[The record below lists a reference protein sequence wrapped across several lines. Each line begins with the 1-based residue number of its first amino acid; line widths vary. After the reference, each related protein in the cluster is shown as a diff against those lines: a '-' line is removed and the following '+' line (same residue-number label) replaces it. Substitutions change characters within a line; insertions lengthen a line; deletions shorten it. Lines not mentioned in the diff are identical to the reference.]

1 MDALVINPSL
11 RSLNF
16 NPSSHPQIST
26 TNSFFHFTCL
36 SKFKPSSISL
46 SCRPINSSY
55 SNPQNPIQKC
65 KFPNKPTS
73 PFLDL
78 FHKIKDSN
86 KLKHSSTTSVSCIPN
101 HSSNPQN
108 QISKCNFSNKR
119 TSPFSHLFPVRYKI
133 KGLASSK
140 KWVSVFP
147 GSNGGSEGYLQ
158 NGGFGVALLSVTST
172 ARVRISPFVA
182 TLASNPT
189 FVSGLF
195 ALVIA
200 QSTKVILNFFVER
213 KWDLRI
219 MFASGGMPSSHSALC
234 TALTTSVAICHGVAD
249 SLFPVCLGFSLIVMY
264 DAIGV
269 RRHAGMQAEKGEL
282 VVLNMIVEDLFQG
295 HPISQ
300 RKLKELLGHTPSQVF
315 AGAMLGIVVACICC
329 QGCFVAI

>member
-1 MDALVINPSL
+1 
-11 RSLNF
+11 
-16 NPSSHPQIST
+16 
-26 TNSFFHFTCL
+26 
-36 SKFKPSSISL
+36 
-46 SCRPINSSY
+46 
-55 SNPQNPIQKC
+55 
-65 KFPNKPTS
+65 KPTS

-119 TSPFSHLFPVRYKI
+119 TSPFSHLFPVLYKI

-172 ARVRISPFVA
+172 ARVQISPFVA

-269 RRHAGMQAEKGEL
+269 RRHAGMQAE
-282 VVLNMIVEDLFQG
+282 VLNMIVEDLFQG